1 MPWLAWILS
10 SAVLGGIVKT
20 VLTAVGVGAVTFVG
34 VGLLMDQLE
43 AYAASAMT
51 GAGGDLSGL
60 IGLFGIGT
68 ALNLV
73 LSGCSIRIALF
84 ATKQF
89 RITQ

>member
-1 MPWLAWILS
+1 
-10 SAVLGGIVKT
+10 
-20 VLTAVGVGAVTFVG
+20 
-34 VGLLMDQLE
+34 
-43 AYAASAMT
+43 
-51 GAGGDLSGL
+51 L